1 MDQVRREA
9 AHKLEPALAWNGCM
23 GRAEEVW
30 GFLPQLLLGILA
42 LETGHSGLRALWM
55 DEVKNTAVLTAF
67 TTGVY
72 EEANIVS
79 SCFST
84 LDVSEQGAAQSW
96 INRGCNLWCKTL
108 PLRMG
113 ERLP

>member
-55 DEVKNTAVLTAF
+55 DEVKSTAVLTVF

-84 LDVSEQGAAQSW
+84 LDVSEKAAQSW
-96 INRGCNLWCKTL
+96 INWGCNLWCKTL
-108 PLRMG
+108 PLKMG